1 MISGSWHQFKAN
13 WMILFWTLPYVF
25 ARSSQEMTLCLL
37 RCFREIKCMLL
48 QPGTQNSRKK
58 TLQMWMCCYL
68 DCYVNWNHQRGWW
81 NRDGTPTNSQMVIA
95 RTSWTVDIF
104 QRVQWHLFCWT
115 CQRLKCWWLAATTNS
130 QFCSIFWNLCIL
142 RSNLAHSFFVFSIAT
157 QSCLS
162 FGRNCIACVWA

>member
-104 QRVQWHLFCWT
+104 QRVQWHLFVG
-115 CQRLKCWWLAATTNS
+115 LA
-130 QFCSIFWNLCIL
+130 
-142 RSNLAHSFFVFSIAT
+142 RGSNADGSLQQQTPSSALFFGTFVSSVVTLLIHFLYF
-157 QSCLS
+157 Q
-162 FGRNCIACVWA
+162 